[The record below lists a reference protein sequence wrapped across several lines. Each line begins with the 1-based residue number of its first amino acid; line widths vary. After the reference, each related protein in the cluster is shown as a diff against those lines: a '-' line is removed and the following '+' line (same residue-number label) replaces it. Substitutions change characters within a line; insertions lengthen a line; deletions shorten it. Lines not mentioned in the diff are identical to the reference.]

1 MPAVLRELHP
11 LQSPVATFDGSPA
24 SRLRAAVDDFS
35 LLDSVANAFD
45 AAELAALVEGHV
57 RVMCEGVLRCEEAG
71 HSRAEI
77 VEIVAPARAIH
88 ARSPF
93 VKRLQEWPRG
103 YPGDFETVE
112 YICRGENRAPDD
124 AIARLCEEYSLGL
137 PIAEQHRNKVRH
149 QASRIAAAAA
159 AYPRARILILA
170 CGSVP
175 DVASILPQLATF
187 EGEIHLNDAD
197 AGALELA
204 QRKLEPIAERCHF
217 VHGNALKV
225 ARRFAQ
231 TEKFDLVVAGGLF
244 DYLPDR
250 HITYLVDS
258 VFRLLLRDEGRLFF
272 TNITRPN
279 PWRSLIES
287 MGDWFLIERSAA
299 DIRGLCDQAGVP
311 SDAVSIERDETGL
324 AMLVDVV
331 RRPGTV
337 G

>member
-1 MPAVLRELHP
+1 MSAVLRELHP
-11 LQSPVATFDGSPA
+11 SDSPVAPFEGSPA
-24 SRLRAAVDDFS
+24 AQLRAAVDDFS
-35 LLDSVANAFD
+35 LLDSVAHAFD
-45 AAELAALVEGHV
+45 AAELSALVAGHV
-57 RVMCEGVLRCEEAG
+57 RAMCEGVLRCEEAG
-71 HSRAEI
+71 HGRAEI
-77 VEIVAPARAIH
+77 VEIVARARTIH

-93 VKRLQEWPRG
+93 VRRLQEWPRG

-124 AIARLCEEYSLGL
+124 AIARLCEEYSLSL

-149 QASRIAAAAA
+149 QAARIAAAAA
-159 AYPRARILILA
+159 ANPRARILILA

-175 DVASILPQLATF
+175 DVASILPELATF

-197 AGALELA
+197 ARALELA
-204 QRKLEPIAERCHF
+204 QSKLAPIAERCRF

-231 TEKFDLVVAGGLF
+231 AEKFDLVVAGGLF

-250 HITYLVDS
+250 HIAYLIDG
-258 VFRLLLRDEGRLFF
+258 VFGLLLRDEGRLFF

-279 PWRSLIES
+279 PWRSLIEY
-287 MGDWFLIERSAA
+287 MGDWFLIERSDA
-299 DIRGLCDQAGVP
+299 DIRALCDRAGVP
-311 SDAVSIERDETGL
+311 AEAVSIERDETGL

-331 RRPGTV
+331 KRPGM
-337 G
+337 